1 MNVNFDEKDR
11 KDFLI
16 QMYQQLC
23 SEIDRHIKIIWQI
36 VGVLLSAFAIF
47 ALVEKDV
54 IPLDIAS
61 VILVLVCGLSI
72 AIVIESNFWY
82 NRNLVIIA
90 NIERQFLKESD
101 AIDIHFYF
109 TKHRKNN
116 AYIDMMII
124 QIIFVVILVCV
135 VLIYHFSVEVLPFM
149 KLEASNFV
157 PIKATPYLVFLIS
170 LVLLLSFHKKR
181 IKNYNSF
188 KDNSPGIEIKPPANF
203 DSNSDHKT

>member
-1 MNVNFDEKDR
+1 MNPKFDEKDR

-16 QMYQQLC
+16 QMYNQLC

-47 ALVEKDV
+47 ALVEKE
-54 IPLDIAS
+54 IISLDIAS

-90 NIERQFLKESD
+90 NIERQFLNESD
-101 AIDIHFYF
+101 ANDIHYYF
-109 TKHRKNN
+109 TKHRSNN

-124 QIIFVVILVCV
+124 QIVFVVILLCV
-135 VLIYHFSVEVLPFM
+135 ILIYHFSVQVLPYIHM
-149 KLEASNFV
+149 EVSNFT
-157 PIKATPYLVFLIS
+157 PIKAMPYLVVLVVSILLII
-170 LVLLLSFHKKR
+170 FHKKR

-188 KDNSPGIEIKPPANF
+188 KENSPGIQFENSDNF
-203 DSNSDHKT
+203 ETNSDHTT